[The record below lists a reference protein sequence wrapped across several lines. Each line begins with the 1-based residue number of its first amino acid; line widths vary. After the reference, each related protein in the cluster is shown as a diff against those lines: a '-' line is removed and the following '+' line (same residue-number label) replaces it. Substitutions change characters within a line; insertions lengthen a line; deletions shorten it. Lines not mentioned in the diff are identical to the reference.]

1 MKQIEIYLFQ
11 SLNKGRFCSG
21 VFSTKEKA
29 EEWIEKYAL
38 SGALTVYPV
47 DEAAY
52 DWAIRMG
59 YFKVKKE
66 KESSSDFIAGFT
78 SASQIHFHYE
88 DGKLIS

>member
-1 MKQIEIYLFQ
+1 MLTEVYIFQ
-11 SLNKGRFCSG
+11 SPNKGRFCSG

-29 EEWIEKYAL
+29 EEWIKKYEL
-38 SGALTVYPV
+38 NGVLTIYPV

-59 YFKVKKE
+59 YFKAKKE
-66 KESSSDFIAGFT
+66 NESTPDFVAGFS

-88 DGKLIS
+88 HGELIS